1 MGLEKP
7 TSRLDCVLASSS
19 EEIAAVGRAGVLVVY
34 GGWDAEMDVS
44 LRARDAICESLATTG
59 VDVATVPLSDEVGL
73 RRRLLRDTRC
83 VLNVANGPVAEGGP
97 LIALRELTGLPFV
110 GSPAGPSALAL
121 DKHATLLL
129 ARSAGL
135 PVPAFSYLDDPDEL
149 AASLAD
155 AGLPAVAKPVDAGSS
170 IDTVL
175 CRTRGQLEDAVA
187 ALTLRHGRCLLCE
200 FLPGREFSVG
210 VVEDDTDAPVA
221 LPLVEVFP
229 GDDIASTAVKYAGL
243 QQPTCPAEAEPRLLA
258 RLTQMAVAAHTL
270 LGLRGYSRADIRL
283 DAAGIPRLMEVNH
296 TPGLAAA
303 SWLPLA
309 ARAAGLTHRDLILRL
324 LANALHRA
332 PALASPVTSSSSFV
346 VNGRCWVLAGGTQET
361 MATARSAVAHLG
373 GAHAG
378 VLSLQCLPQWLTTAI
393 PEPLVIEATY
403 GTEPENAVVRAALD
417 IVRARRTGP
426 SVAGAALAEDKHL
439 HRGVLRA
446 LGVPIPDGCLAC
458 DPAYPGRGPWVIKPR
473 RGSQSV
479 GVRLA
484 RTNAELAAALHDLQ
498 PHELSQWIVEEFIAG
513 PEFVTGV
520 LGGHSQPLTLPTL
533 WLPVAPDDI
542 CTTET
547 KALGA
552 RGTAIAG
559 LARHV
564 EHEITGIARQLHA
577 AMGRPVLSRL
587 DWRLERRGRI
597 SILEYDVFPGAG
609 HNSYLTAAARAF
621 GVDLATAVRERARI
635 CIT

>member
-1 MGLEKP
+1 MELDEP
-7 TSRLDCVLASSS
+7 PSRLDCVLASHSQ
-19 EEIAAVGRAGVLVVY
+19 EIAAVGRAGVLVIY
-34 GGWDAEMDVS
+34 GGWEAEIDVS
-44 LRARDAICESLATTG
+44 LRARDAICESLAAADI
-59 VDVATVPLSDEVGL
+59 DVATVPLSDELQL

-97 LIALRELTGLPFV
+97 LIALRELTGLPFA

-121 DKHATLLL
+121 NKHATLLL

-135 PVPAFSYLDDPDEL
+135 PVPAFSYLDSPDQL
-149 AASLAD
+149 AARLAD
-155 AGLPAVAKPVDAGSS
+155 ASLPAVAKPVDAGSS

-175 CRTRGQLEDAVA
+175 CRTRRQIEDAVA
-187 ALTLRHGRCLLCE
+187 GLTLRHERCLVCE

-210 VVEDDTDAPVA
+210 VIEDDTDTPAA
-221 LPLVEVFP
+221 LPPVEVFP
-229 GDDIASTAVKYAGL
+229 GDDIASTAIKYAGF

-258 RLTQMAVAAHTL
+258 RLAQMAVQAHTL
-270 LGLRGYSRADIRL
+270 LGLRGYSRTDIRL
-283 DAAGIPRLMEVNH
+283 DDAGIPRLMEVNH

-324 LANALHRA
+324 LANALHRT
-332 PALASPVTSSSSFV
+332 PVRSSPVTSAFGFAV
-346 VNGRCWVLAGGTQET
+346 DGRRWVLVGSTRET
-361 MATARSAVAHLG
+361 TATARSAVAHLG

-378 VLSLQCLPQWLTTAI
+378 VLSLQRLPQWLATSVS
-393 PEPLVIEATY
+393 EPLVIEATY
-403 GTEPENAVVRAALD
+403 GTGPEDAVVRAALD

-446 LGVPIPDGCLAC
+446 LGVAIPDGCLAC

-473 RGSQSV
+473 RGSQSI
-479 GVRLA
+479 GARLA
-484 RTNAELAAALHDLQ
+484 HTNAELAAALHDLQ
-498 PHELSQWIVEEFIAG
+498 SHELSQWIVEEFIAG

-520 LGGHSQPLTLPTL
+520 LGGHSQPLVLPTL
-533 WLPVAPDDI
+533 RLPVAPNDI

-552 RGTAIAG
+552 RGTEIAG

-564 EHEITGIARQLHA
+564 EHEITAIARQLHA

-587 DWRLERRGRI
+587 DWRLARRRCVFV
-597 SILEYDVFPGAG
+597 LEYDVFPGAG
-609 HNSYLTAAARAF
+609 CNSYLTAAAQAF
-621 GVDLATAVRERARI
+621 GVDLATAVRERARV